1 MLNINKQKW
10 IKTDNET
17 EYTYFLGCKF
27 ERPINSKTIPLS
39 CPCCNIMLNNVD
51 DIESVKNNDIC
62 EQCYLIHY
70 YSNKEKWEKGW
81 RPYK

>member
-17 EYTYFLGCKF
+17 EHTYFLGCKF
-27 ERPINSKTIPLS
+27 ET
-39 CPCCNIMLNNVD
+39 MLYNVD
-51 DIESVKNNDIC
+51 DIESVKNNDVC
-62 EQCYLIHY
+62 EQCYLIYY